1 MKVVAHRGLSQLCG
15 DNTLLAFQK
24 AVECGTFDALEMD
37 IQLDNC
43 NEIIVKHDLYLDDTE
58 EKLYLKEFF
67 KQVNVPPRMKIFFD
81 IKGSSDIV
89 PILEDFFRDKELEQF
104 VFCSF
109 NVKTLKKFRL
119 PVTQGFITANV
130 LRECDLKNI
139 LDNRTQYI
147 IFDCNFLEKEMID
160 YCWSLGLLV
169 YTYTPNTRIEI
180 DHAIKYN
187 IDGIIINNE
196 VHNI

>member
-24 AVECGTFDALEMD
+24 AIECGTFDALEMD

-58 EKLYLKEFF
+58 EKLYLNEFF
-67 KQVNVPPRMKIFFD
+67 KHVNVPPHMKIFFD

-147 IFDCNFLEKEMID
+147 IVDCNFLEKEMID